1 MTFFVFSQYLW
12 NRPEPLFIMS
22 RFFHGGGSDS
32 ETSSSDEEELYS
44 DHEAG
49 EDEAHSKSEESSEEE
64 DASDDDDESSEDE
77 SKRKGANRFFKN
89 FSESEESGDED
100 RQTVVK
106 SAKDKRLEELE
117 GTIKLIENAEKIND
131 WAVISAGE
139 CCPCRTFLFMISDID
154 LQSLISSTDRLSK
167 SPTLDHRQE
176 FTSRLLPTWR
186 IL

>member
-1 MTFFVFSQYLW
+1 
-12 NRPEPLFIMS
+12 MS

-32 ETSSSDEEELYS
+32 DTSSSDEEELYS

-49 EDEAHSKSEESSEEE
+49 EDEEHSESGSSSEEE
-64 DASDDDDESSEDE
+64 DASGDDDSSSEEE

-139 CCPCRTFLFMISDID
+139 CYSSMTFFYV
-154 LQSLISSTDRLSK
+154 ISSL
-167 SPTLDHRQE
+167 TLFYRV
-176 FTSRLLPTWR
+176 R
-186 IL
+186 